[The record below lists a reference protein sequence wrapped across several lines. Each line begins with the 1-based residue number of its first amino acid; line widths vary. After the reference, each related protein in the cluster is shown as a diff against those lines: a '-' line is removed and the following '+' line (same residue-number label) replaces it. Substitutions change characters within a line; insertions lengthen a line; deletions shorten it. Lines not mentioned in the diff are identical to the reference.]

1 MSQCVHNVIRR
12 KRPED
17 GEYMFD
23 PYVCGSC
30 GTIFEVKVH
39 VEPEPEKEEPMF
51 DNRPPWGLRDR
62 QA

>member
-1 MSQCVHNVIRR
+1 MDQCVHNVIRR

-17 GEYMFD
+17 GQYTFE

-39 VEPEPEKEEPMF
+39 VEPEPPQPTPMF
-51 DNRPPWGLRDR
+51 DRRPPWGLRDR

>member
-12 KRPED
+12 KHPEE
-17 GEYMFD
+17 GEETFD

-30 GTIFEVKVH
+30 GAVFEVKEH
-39 VEPEPEKEEPMF
+39 VELAVEKEKPMF
-51 DNRPPWGLRDR
+51 DNRPPWGLRSR